1 VRVALRQGVCTCG
14 RARPRGFLTQSG
26 VGHAPA
32 LCTCSDNPDGKIV
45 LDIVLTDQDA
55 VIDLPGMIVRLR
67 SGADSDAD
75 GSGDDG
81 VEDDGLGDGLDMDDL
96 VRGC

>member
-1 VRVALRQGVCTCG
+1 M
-14 RARPRGFLTQSG
+14 
-26 VGHAPA
+26 
-32 LCTCSDNPDGKIV
+32 